1 MPRRE
6 LLTPT
11 ERVQLF
17 AFPEDE
23 SELIRLAT
31 LARSDLTYIRQH
43 RGDHNRLGLAVQVVY
58 LRHPSRVLPPN
69 EAPFPPLLGIVAA
82 QLKVTPAVWSQYAR
96 RDETRREHL
105 QELLERF
112 ELRQFDRSDYRAM
125 IDWLSPLA
133 LQTTQGMVLAHA
145 VANELRT
152 RHILLPTVAMIEKMF
167 AIALTRAERETFRR
181 LTAGLTEAHR
191 TALDAVLLVRSGGSS
206 SSLSW
211 FRQPPGAPSA
221 NAVLSHL
228 ARLRAVR
235 ALDLPADLGR
245 DVHQNRLLRLAREGA
260 QTAVFQL
267 QEYDPLRR
275 YATLVA
281 ILLDTTAT
289 LTDETLDLHDRLIGT
304 FFSKVRSKYDLEF
317 AADGRAPNDKVRLY
331 AKIGSALISAK
342 EAKTDPFAAIEKII
356 PWQEFT
362 ASVSQAEKLSRDEAF
377 DPLTLLTDYFSTLR
391 KYAPSFLEAFQFR
404 GPPVA
409 QSLLDAIDLLR
420 TMNQSGA
427 RKIPATAPLGFVPP
441 RWARSVGSGEEIDR
455 RFYEFCAL
463 SELKNRLR
471 AGDLHVVGSRQFRDF
486 EDYLM
491 PTATFASMRGADR
504 LGVEVPTTVDGY
516 LSERLKLL
524 KEALEDTNRL
534 AGADGLPDV
543 RINDKGLKISPL
555 EDDTPPEAKLLKSQT
570 YGLLPHV
577 KITDLLLEVDRWTN
591 FTRHFTHLKSAEPA
605 ADPALLLTAILA
617 DAFNL
622 GLEKMAEAC
631 PGTSLSKLAWLV
643 AWHIRDESYS
653 KALAELVNAQHKL
666 PFAAHWGAGTTSSS
680 DGQRFR
686 AGGHGESAGHR
697 NAKYGG
703 EPGVLFYTH
712 LSDQYAPF
720 YTKVINANVR
730 DATHVLDGLL
740 YHESQLRIE
749 EHYTD
754 TAGFTD
760 QVFALCHML
769 GFEFAPRIADLADKR
784 IYVPGKPGAWPNL
797 APLIGGSLNIKLME
811 QQFEAVM
818 RLTASIKQGTVTASL
833 ILRKL
838 AASPVA

>member
-23 SELIRLAT
+23 GGLIRLAT
-31 LARSDLTYIRQH
+31 LARTDLTYIRQH
-43 RGDHNRLGLAVQVVY
+43 RGDHNRLGLAIQMVY
-58 LRHPSRVLPPN
+58 LRHPSRVLSQN

-82 QLKVTPAVWSQYAR
+82 QLKVTPAVWTQYAR

-105 QELLERF
+105 QELLDRF
-112 ELRQFDRSDYRAM
+112 ELRQFNRTDYRAL
-125 IDWLSPLA
+125 IDWLMPLA
-133 LQTTQGMVLAHA
+133 LQTTQGIVLAHA

-152 RHILLPTVAMIEKMF
+152 RKILLPTVALIEKIC

-181 LTAGLTEAHR
+181 LTAGLTDTHR
-191 TALDAVLLVRSGGSS
+191 AALDAVLLVRPGGSS

-221 NAVLSHL
+221 NAVLAHL
-228 ARLRAVR
+228 ARLRAGR
-235 ALDLPADLGR
+235 ALELPADLGR

-267 QEYDPLRR
+267 QEYEPLRR

-281 ILLDTTAT
+281 ILLDTMAT

-304 FFSKVRSKYDLEF
+304 FFSKARSKYDREF
-317 AADGRAPNDKVRLY
+317 AADGRALNDKVRLY
-331 AKIGSALISAK
+331 AKIGSALIAAK
-342 EAKTDPFAAIEKII
+342 EAKTDPFAAIEQVI
-356 PWQEFT
+356 PWKEFT
-362 ASVSQAEKLSRDEAF
+362 SSVSQAEKLSRDEAF

-420 TMNQSGA
+420 SMNQSGG
-427 RKIPATAPLGFVPP
+427 RKVPATAPLGFMPP
-441 RWARSVGSGEEIDR
+441 RWTRSVGSGEEIDR
-455 RFYEFCAL
+455 RFYELCAL

-491 PTATFASMRGADR
+491 PPAAFSSMRTADR
-504 LGVEVPTTVDGY
+504 LGVEVPTTADGY

-543 RINDKGLKISPL
+543 RINDKGLKIFPL
-555 EDDTPPEAKLLKSQT
+555 EDNTPPEAKLLKSQT

-577 KITDLLLEVDRWTN
+577 KITDLLLEVDRWTS

-605 ADPALLLTAILA
+605 ADRSLLLTAILA

-653 KALAELVNAQHKL
+653 KGLAELVN
-666 PFAAHWGAGTTSSS
+666 
-680 DGQRFR
+680 
-686 AGGHGESAGHR
+686 
-697 NAKYGG
+697 
-703 EPGVLFYTH
+703 V
-712 LSDQYAPF
+712 
-720 YTKVINANVR
+720 
-730 DATHVLDGLL
+730 
-740 YHESQLRIE
+740 
-749 EHYTD
+749 
-754 TAGFTD
+754 
-760 QVFALCHML
+760 
-769 GFEFAPRIADLADKR
+769 
-784 IYVPGKPGAWPNL
+784 
-797 APLIGGSLNIKLME
+797 
-811 QQFEAVM
+811 
-818 RLTASIKQGTVTASL
+818 
-833 ILRKL
+833 
-838 AASPVA
+838 

>member
-1 MPRRE
+1 
-6 LLTPT
+6 
-11 ERVQLF
+11 
-17 AFPEDE
+17 
-23 SELIRLAT
+23 
-31 LARSDLTYIRQH
+31 
-43 RGDHNRLGLAVQVVY
+43 
-58 LRHPSRVLPPN
+58 
-69 EAPFPPLLGIVAA
+69 LLGIVAA

-112 ELRQFDRSDYRAM
+112 ELRQFDRSDYRVM

-152 RHILLPTVAMIEKMF
+152 RHILLPTVAMIEKMC
-167 AIALTRAERETFRR
+167 AIAVTRAERETFRR
-181 LTAGLTEAHR
+181 LTAGLTDRHR
-191 TALDAVLLVRSGGSS
+191 AALDAVLLVRSGGSS

-221 NAVLSHL
+221 NAVLAHL

-235 ALDLPADLGR
+235 VLDLPADLGR

-304 FFSKVRSKYDLEF
+304 FFSKARSKYDREF
-317 AADGRAPNDKVRLY
+317 AADGRALNDKVRLY
-331 AKIGSALISAK
+331 AKIGSALIAAK
-342 EAKTDPFAAIEKII
+342 AAQTDPFAAIEDVIS
-356 PWQEFT
+356 WEEFT

-377 DPLTLLTDYFSTLR
+377 DPLTLLTDHFSTLR

-404 GPPVA
+404 GAPVA

-420 TMNQSGA
+420 SMNQSGA
-427 RKIPATAPLGFVPP
+427 RKVPAAAPLGFVPP
-441 RWARSVGSGEEIDR
+441 RWARSVGAGEEIDR
-455 RFYEFCAL
+455 RFYELCAL

-471 AGDLHVVGSRQFRDF
+471 AGDLHVVGSQFREF

-491 PTATFASMRGADR
+491 PTAAFWSMRTADR
-504 LGVEVPTTVDGY
+504 LGVEVPTTADGY

-524 KEALEDTNRL
+524 REALEDTNRL
-534 AGADGLPDV
+534 AGADELPDV

-555 EDDTPPEAKLLKSQT
+555 DDDTPPEAKLLKSQT

-591 FTRHFTHLKSAEPA
+591 FTRHFIHLKSDESAT
-605 ADPALLLTAILA
+605 DRLLLLTAILA

-631 PGTSLSKLAWLV
+631 PGTSLGRLAWLV

-653 KALAELVNAQHKL
+653 KGLAELVNAQHKL
-666 PFAAHWGAGTTSSS
+666 SFAAHWGEGTTSSS

-697 NAKYGG
+697 NAKYGS

-730 DATHVLDGLL
+730 DATHVLDG
-740 YHESQLRIE
+740 
-749 EHYTD
+749 
-754 TAGFTD
+754 
-760 QVFALCHML
+760 VAL
-769 GFEFAPRIADLADKR
+769 PRIPAAHRRALHR
-784 IYVPGKPGAWPNL
+784 YRRVHRPGVRALPHAR
-797 APLIGGSLNIKLME
+797 
-811 QQFEAVM
+811 V
-818 RLTASIKQGTVTASL
+818 
-833 ILRKL
+833 
-838 AASPVA
+838 

>member
-31 LARSDLTYIRQH
+31 LARADLTYIRQH
-43 RGDHNRLGLAVQVVY
+43 RGDHNRLGLAVQMVY

-112 ELRQFDRSDYRAM
+112 ELRQFDRSDYRAL

-152 RHILLPTVAMIEKMF
+152 RKILLPTVALIEKIC

-181 LTAGLTEAHR
+181 LTAGLTSAHR
-191 TALDAVLLVRSGGSS
+191 AALDGVLLVRPGGSS

-211 FRQPPGAPSA
+211 FRQSPGAPSA
-221 NAVLSHL
+221 NAVLAHL

-235 ALDLPADLGR
+235 ELELPANLGR

-267 QEYDPLRR
+267 QEYEPLRR

-304 FFSKVRSKYDLEF
+304 FFSKARSKYDREF
-317 AADGRAPNDKVRLY
+317 AADGRALNDKIRLY

-342 EAKTDPFAAIEKII
+342 EAKTDPFAAIEEVI
-356 PWQEFT
+356 PWEEFT

-404 GPPVA
+404 GAPVA

-420 TMNQSGA
+420 SMNQSGA
-427 RKIPATAPLGFVPP
+427 RKVPAAAPLSFVPP
-441 RWARSVGSGEEIDR
+441 RWARSVGTGEEIDR
-455 RFYEFCAL
+455 RFYELCVL

-491 PTATFASMRGADR
+491 PTAAFRSMRSTDR
-504 LGVEVPTTVDGY
+504 LGVEVPTTADGY

-524 KEALEDTNRL
+524 REALEETNRL
-534 AGADGLPDV
+534 AGADGLTDV

-570 YGLLPHV
+570 YGFLPHV
-577 KITDLLLEVDRWTN
+577 KITDLLLEVDRWTD
-591 FTRHFTHLKSAEPA
+591 FTRHFTHLKGAEPA
-605 ADPALLLTAILA
+605 ADRSLLLTAILA

-631 PGTSLSKLAWLV
+631 PGTSLGKLAWLV

-653 KALAELVNAQHKL
+653 KGLAELVNAQHKL
-666 PFAAHWGAGTTSSS
+666 PFAAHWGEGTTSSS

-686 AGGHGESAGHR
+686 AGGHGDPPATATPNTAVSPAYCSIRICPTSTRRSTRRSSTPTSATR
-697 NAKYGG
+697 PTCWTACSITS
-703 EPGVLFYTH
+703 P
-712 LSDQYAPF
+712 SYASRSTTP
-720 YTKVINANVR
+720 T
-730 DATHVLDGLL
+730 
-740 YHESQLRIE
+740 
-749 EHYTD
+749 
-754 TAGFTD
+754 
-760 QVFALCHML
+760 
-769 GFEFAPRIADLADKR
+769 P
-784 IYVPGKPGAWPNL
+784 P
-797 APLIGGSLNIKLME
+797 
-811 QQFEAVM
+811 
-818 RLTASIKQGTVTASL
+818 
-833 ILRKL
+833 
-838 AASPVA
+838 ASPTKCSRSATCSGLNLRRGSPILLISGSMSPASPATGRISRRWSAVP

>member
-23 SELIRLAT
+23 GELIRLAT
-31 LARSDLTYIRQH
+31 LARADLTYIRQH
-43 RGDHNRLGLAVQVVY
+43 RGDHNRLGLAIQMVY

-112 ELRQFDRSDYRAM
+112 ELRQFDRSDYRVL

-152 RHILLPTVAMIEKMF
+152 RHILLPTVAMIEKMC

-181 LTAGLTEAHR
+181 LTVGLTDTHR
-191 TALDAVLLVRSGGSS
+191 SALDAVLLVRSGGSS

-228 ARLRAVR
+228 ARLRTVR

-304 FFSKVRSKYDLEF
+304 FFSKARSKYDREF
-317 AADGRAPNDKVRLY
+317 AADGRALNDKVRLY
-331 AKIGSALISAK
+331 AKIGSALIAAK
-342 EAKTDPFAAIEKII
+342 AAQTDPFAAIEEVI
-356 PWQEFT
+356 PWAEFT

-377 DPLTLLTDYFSTLR
+377 DPLTMLTDYFSTLR

-404 GPPVA
+404 GAPVSK
-409 QSLLDAIDLLR
+409 SLLDAIDLLR
-420 TMNQSGA
+420 TMNQSGT
-427 RKIPATAPLGFVPP
+427 RKVPAAAPLSFVPP
-441 RWARSVGSGEEIDR
+441 RWAHSVGTGEEIDR
-455 RFYEFCAL
+455 RFYELCAL

-491 PTATFASMRGADR
+491 PAAAFCSMRSADR
-504 LGVEVPTTVDGY
+504 LGIEVPTTADGY
-516 LSERLKLL
+516 LSDRLKLL

-543 RINDKGLKISPL
+543 RINDKGLKIAPL

-577 KITDLLLEVDRWTN
+577 KVTDLLLEVNRWTN
-591 FTRHFTHLKSAEPA
+591 FTQHFTHLKSAEPA
-605 ADPALLLTAILA
+605 ADRSLLLTAILA

-653 KALAELVNAQHKL
+653 KGLAELVNAQHKL
-666 PFAAHWGAGTTSSS
+666 PFAGHWGEGTTSSS

-686 AGGHGESAGHR
+686 AGGHGESAGNR
-697 NAKYGG
+697 NAKYGS

-784 IYVPGKPGAWPNL
+784 IYVPGKAGDWPNL
-797 APLIGGSLNIKLME
+797 APLIGGALNIRLME
-811 QQFEAVM
+811 
-818 RLTASIKQGTVTASL
+818 RS
-833 ILRKL
+833 R
-838 AASPVA
+838 

>member
-6 LLTPT
+6 LLTPA

-31 LARSDLTYIRQH
+31 LARSDLTYIREH
-43 RGDHNRLGLAVQVVY
+43 RGDHNRLGLAIQMVY
-58 LRHPSRVLPPN
+58 LRHPSRVLPAN

-82 QLKVTPAVWSQYAR
+82 QLKVTPAVWTQYAR

-105 QELLERF
+105 QELLGRF
-112 ELRQFDRSDYRAM
+112 ELRQFNRTDYRTL
-125 IDWLSPLA
+125 IDWLMLLA

-152 RHILLPTVAMIEKMF
+152 RKILLPTVALIEKIC

-181 LTAGLTEAHR
+181 LTTGLTDAHR
-191 TALDAVLLVRSGGSS
+191 AALDAVLLVRQGGSS

-221 NAVLSHL
+221 NAVLAHL

-267 QEYDPLRR
+267 QEYEPLRR

-281 ILLDTTAT
+281 ILLDTMAT

-304 FFSKVRSKYDLEF
+304 FFSKARSKYDREF
-317 AADGRAPNDKVRLY
+317 AADGRALNDKVRLY
-331 AKIGSALISAK
+331 AKIGSALIAAK
-342 EAKTDPFAAIEKII
+342 EAKTDPYAAIEEVI
-356 PWQEFT
+356 PWEEFT
-362 ASVSQAEKLSRDEAF
+362 ASVSQADKLSRDEAF

-404 GPPVA
+404 GPLVA

-420 TMNQSGA
+420 SMNQSGA
-427 RKIPATAPLGFVPP
+427 RKVLATAPLGFVPP
-441 RWARSVGSGEEIDR
+441 RWTRSVGTGEEIDR
-455 RFYEFCAL
+455 RFYELCTL

-491 PTATFASMRGADR
+491 PTAAFCSMRTADR
-504 LGVEVPTTVDGY
+504 LGIEVPTTPDGY
-516 LSERLKLL
+516 LSDRLKLL

-555 EDDTPPEAKLLKSQT
+555 EDDTPPEAKLLKAHT

-591 FTRHFTHLKSAEPA
+591 FTQHFTHLKSAEPA
-605 ADPALLLTAILA
+605 ADRSLLLTAILA

-653 KALAELVNAQHKL
+653 KGLAELVNAQHKL
-666 PFAAHWGAGTTSSS
+666 PFAAHWGEGTTSSS

-686 AGGHGESAGHR
+686 AGGHGESAGNR
-697 NAKYGG
+697 NAKYGS

-720 YTKVINANVR
+720 I
-730 DATHVLDGLL
+730 
-740 YHESQLRIE
+740 
-749 EHYTD
+749 
-754 TAGFTD
+754 
-760 QVFALCHML
+760 
-769 GFEFAPRIADLADKR
+769 PR
-784 IYVPGKPGAWPNL
+784 
-797 APLIGGSLNIKLME
+797 
-811 QQFEAVM
+811 
-818 RLTASIKQGTVTASL
+818 
-833 ILRKL
+833 
-838 AASPVA
+838 